1 MEGKEKILIVAP
13 APHPDIRTLR
23 SSLSQSKNYETELYI
38 PRLNQTPPSGK
49 YDVVIQHQAFTDN
62 FPELTYNGTP
72 AFLYILN
79 ETSDHKALR
88 DETGIIIEQLEH
100 QQNLI
105 TPTLNTS
112 FSKFTLLNQS
122 ALMFQKYPTLNV
134 PFWDYQLSNSTETL
148 LYQQVGNLVLA
159 KPLLSFF
166 DDGSKKYGILFG
178 NGIWT
183 WRMQEMALSDA
194 AKSFDEILLKSIQY
208 LSIRSDKRKFTFT
221 PITQSFQTGDL
232 IRFASASYDAL
243 YDQIK
248 DNKIVLTLFQENSQ
262 SSNFDFIGNN
272 SNETFNIGTLPE
284 GIYQYEA
291 TTEINSKTEVAKG
304 TFTVA
309 NAKLELTTFTANHNV
324 LKELSENSGGQFYLP
339 NNIDQLTSHFEQSK
353 VKSIIHPIQD
363 FTRMIDMTWILALII
378 GLYCLE
384 WFLRKYLGSY

>member
-1 MEGKEKILIVAP
+1 M
-13 APHPDIRTLR
+13 
-23 SSLSQSKNYETELYI
+23 
-38 PRLNQTPPSGK
+38 
-49 YDVVIQHQAFTDN
+49 
-62 FPELTYNGTP
+62 
-72 AFLYILN
+72 
-79 ETSDHKALR
+79 
-88 DETGIIIEQLEH
+88 
-100 QQNLI
+100 
-105 TPTLNTS
+105 
-112 FSKFTLLNQS
+112 
-122 ALMFQKYPTLNV
+122 
-134 PFWDYQLSNSTETL
+134 
-148 LYQQVGNLVLA
+148 
-159 KPLLSFF
+159 
-166 DDGSKKYGILFG
+166 
-178 NGIWT
+178 
-183 WRMQEMALSDA
+183 
-194 AKSFDEILLKSIQY
+194 
-208 LSIRSDKRKFTFT
+208 
-221 PITQSFQTGDL
+221 

-324 LKELSENSGGQFYLP
+324 HKELSENSGGQFYLP

-378 GLYCLE
+378 VLYCLE

>member
-1 MEGKEKILIVAP
+1 
-13 APHPDIRTLR
+13 
-23 SSLSQSKNYETELYI
+23 
-38 PRLNQTPPSGK
+38 
-49 YDVVIQHQAFTDN
+49 VIQHQAFTDN

-134 PFWDYQLSNSTETL
+134 PFGDYQLSNSTETL